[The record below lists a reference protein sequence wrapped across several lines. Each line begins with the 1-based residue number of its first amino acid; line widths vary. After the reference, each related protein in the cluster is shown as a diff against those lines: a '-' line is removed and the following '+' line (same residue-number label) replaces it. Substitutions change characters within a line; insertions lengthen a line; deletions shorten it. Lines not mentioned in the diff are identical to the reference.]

1 LVLTGDDKN
10 DVIMGPDGV
19 TATVDGEAG
28 DDTLT
33 TNDGS
38 DYLRGGA
45 GRDTLDGG
53 TGSDTFDGGDALD
66 TVSYARRAVDQPV
79 EDLDGAVGDDA
90 GTKDGPPGARDT
102 INANVENVTGGDG
115 ADLITGNAVANV
127 LIGGAGVDRLLGLAG
142 NDTIRVKSDGS
153 GDDANC
159 GPGASDVVWPDAF
172 DFFPTTGPDACETVN

>member
-142 NDTIRVKSDGS
+142 NDTIHGNAGRDRPRG
-153 GDDANC
+153 GLARRRQARERL
-159 GPGASDVVWPDAF
+159 GIARRTASRSWIR
-172 DFFPTTGPDACETVN
+172 T